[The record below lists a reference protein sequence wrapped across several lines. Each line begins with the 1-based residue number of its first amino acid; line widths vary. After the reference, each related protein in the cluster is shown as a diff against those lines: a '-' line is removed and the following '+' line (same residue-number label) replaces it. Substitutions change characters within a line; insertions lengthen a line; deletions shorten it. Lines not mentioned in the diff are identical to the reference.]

1 MDLAILPLSSLQKYI
16 FLFDYVYDVHGHEMA
31 AFIFSGLAFKV
42 IQSRE
47 NVPHSYQS

>member
-1 MDLAILPLSSLQKYI
+1 MLQKCI
-16 FLFDYVYDVHGHEMA
+16 VLFDYVYGIYGHENDS
-31 AFIFSGLAFKV
+31 IHLSGLALKV